1 MTEPEIGIENGK
13 EMNAIRRQW
22 QKAGR
27 PVLGPLFFLVVI
39 VGLILELIPANY
51 YVLMPGQAINVQGM
65 IAIKKYPVPAMR
77 GALYMTDVSLYKV
90 DHKLEQLVEHVY
102 AWVNPGVE
110 LVPGPEISGGM
121 SDAQYT
127 HTNVQLM
134 GDSVQAAQVAALRN
148 VGLLRLTCADRA
160 VTIAQTLPQAPA
172 SRVLRSGDIV
182 RRLAGKPICRAADF
196 SRVMRRQTVGRPL
209 RVSVLRG
216 SRLVTLQVDTLRAR
230 RQGLSLIPSA
240 TGHIAMVG
248 IAMVDDVRAQRV
260 HLPVPIRVD
269 TNGIGGPSAG
279 LMFTLAIVERL
290 KHEDLTHGCKIA
302 GTGTIDYDGNVGEIG
317 GVEQKII
324 AASRAG
330 ARYFIV
336 PNTPANVLPARA
348 NAHSIKVVPVSTLEQ
363 ALRFLSHL
371 RPCA

>member
-1 MTEPEIGIENGK
+1 
-13 EMNAIRRQW
+13 MNTVRRRW

-27 PVLGPLFFLVVI
+27 PLFSPLIVLLVI
-39 VGLILELIPANY
+39 VGLILELLPANY
-51 YVLMPGQAINVQGM
+51 YVLMPGEAVNVQGM
-65 IAIKKYPVPAMR
+65 VAIKKYPVLSTR

-90 DHKLEQLVEHVY
+90 NHKFEELGARVY
-102 AWVNPGVE
+102 GWVNPGVQ
-110 LVPGPEISGGM
+110 LVAGSEVSGGM

-148 VGLLRLTCADRA
+148 IGLLHLTCADRA

-182 RRLAGKPICRAADF
+182 RRLAGKRICRAIDF
-196 SRVMRRQTVGRPL
+196 SRVMRHQTVGRSL

-216 SRLVTLQVDTLRAR
+216 SRLLTVKVGTLRAK
-230 RQGLSLIPSA
+230 RQGQSLIPSA
-240 TGHIAMVG
+240 TGHVAMVG
-248 IAMVDDVRAQRV
+248 IAMVDQVRPQRF

-279 LMFTLAIVERL
+279 LMFSLAIIERL

-302 GTGTIDYDGNVGEIG
+302 GTGTLDYDGNVGEIG

-324 AASRAG
+324 AASRAR
-330 ARYFIV
+330 ASYFIV
-336 PNTPANVLPARA
+336 PNTPANVRPARA
-348 NAHSIKVVPVSTLEQ
+348 NAHSIKVVPVSTLGQ